1 MYDTSFKFKHEGRN
15 LSMYKTARQ
24 LGISVGASIQ
34 LTPLIHHG
42 QSRLAYQPPVLTM
55 NCTEEIF
62 LRRAPELLSSVNPKC
77 SHVKLIA
84 KYHTSSLSMIFGLL
98 FPLSSE

>member
-34 LTPLIHHG
+34 LTPLINYG